1 MRMHITRQYKIYIP
15 QQLTMNHRRVD
26 IYIDKQRV
34 SLFVLLKLLNRI
46 DTFETDFSLVRCSKI
61 GERDRE
67 GRRTG
72 K

>member
-1 MRMHITRQYKIYIP
+1 
-15 QQLTMNHRRVD
+15 MNHRRVD
-26 IYIDKQRV
+26 IDIDKQRV
-34 SLFVLLKLLNRI
+34 SLFALLKLLNRI